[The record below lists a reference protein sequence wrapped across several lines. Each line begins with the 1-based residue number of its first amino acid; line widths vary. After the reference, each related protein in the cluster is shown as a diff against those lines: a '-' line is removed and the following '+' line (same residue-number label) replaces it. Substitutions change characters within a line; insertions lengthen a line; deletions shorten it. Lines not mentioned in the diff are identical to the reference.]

1 MSKPK
6 KRVAP
11 EGTIKVYTIKFDFP
25 VTDVEAR
32 RFIHKPNGE
41 TSKALKRYL
50 FDTLTHVCKQVV
62 KDSEE
67 KTKELHEE

>member
-11 EGTIKVYTIKFDFP
+11 EGTLKVYTIKFDFP